1 MRGMATLL
9 LTALLAAGGC
19 ATDPKDGYSF
29 QSTFGAD
36 IKTVTVP
43 IFDNYTYT
51 PELPVDITEA
61 VIKELQRMT
70 PWAVTDAEHADATL
84 SGVVR
89 SIEMKKLSADPDSG
103 LVQEMAVTVVIDFD
117 LRDNRSGKV
126 LVSRRRFA
134 GVDTFVPTR
143 GTGERLEVGQR
154 AAVGRMSRDIV
165 GELRADW

>member
-1 MRGMATLL
+1 MR
-9 LTALLAAGGC
+9 ALPVLILASAVAVSGC
-19 ATDPKDGYSF
+19 ATDPKEGYSF
-29 QSTFGAD
+29 QSTFGAE
-36 IKTVTVP
+36 IRSITVP

-51 PELPVDITEA
+51 PELPVDITDA

-70 PWAVTDAEHADATL
+70 PWAVTDPEHADATL
-84 SGVVR
+84 TGVVR
-89 SIEMKKLSADPDSG
+89 SIELKKLSADRDSG
-103 LVQEMAVTVVIDFD
+103 MVQEMAVTVVVDFD

-154 AAVGRMSRDIV
+154 AAVGRMARDIV
-165 GELRADW
+165 GELRSDW

>member
-1 MRGMATLL
+1 MRRAV
-9 LTALLAAGGC
+9 AIALAAAAILGGC
-19 ATDPKDGYSF
+19 AADPKEGYSF
-29 QSTFGAD
+29 QSTFGSD
-36 IKTVTVP
+36 IKSVTVP

-51 PELPVDITEA
+51 PELPVDITDA
-61 VIKELQRMT
+61 IIKQLQSTT
-70 PWAVTDAEHADATL
+70 PWAVTDREHADATL

-103 LVQEMAVTVVIDFD
+103 LVQEMSVTVVVDFD

-154 AAVGRMSRDIV
+154 AAVGRLARDIV

>member
-1 MRGMATLL
+1 MRTLPVLILATVV
-9 LTALLAAGGC
+9 AASGC
-19 ATDPKDGYSF
+19 ATDPKEGYSF
-29 QSTFGAD
+29 QSTFGAE
-36 IKTVTVP
+36 IKSVTVP

-51 PELPVDITEA
+51 PELPVEITDA
-61 VIKELQRMT
+61 LIKELQRLT

-89 SIEMKKLSADPDSG
+89 SIELKKLSADRDSG
-103 LVQEMAVTVVIDFD
+103 MVQEMAVTVVVDFD

-143 GTGERLEVGQR
+143 STGERLEVGQR
-154 AAVGRMSRDIV
+154 AAVGRMARDIV
-165 GELRADW
+165 GELRSGW